1 VSSPTPTVSPRP
13 SRLARLG
20 DLAYRRRGRMVLG
33 WIALLAAV
41 LALTPA
47 IAGEFDAALDTAG
60 SDSAA
65 AAALLEDRFAY
76 SSSETI
82 DVVWEADSGAGT
94 GAARATVDRFL
105 NDASG
110 LEGIG
115 AAEPPRISEDG
126 SVGLARLQLTER
138 AWDVPTST
146 GEELIERAQE
156 ASGDG
161 LRIELGGRA
170 IREAQ
175 EGANPEGA
183 GFLAAAIILL
193 VAFGSIVAA
202 GLPLAIALVGLGIS
216 SALIGV
222 VAALI
227 DTPDFAPAVAAL
239 IGIGVGIDYAL
250 LVLTRFRAALDS
262 GADTRASIVEAVS
275 TAGRS
280 VLIAGG
286 TVVISVLGLFLMGTS
301 FLGGVA
307 VSASVAVL
315 VVMAVAV
322 TLLPALL
329 GFLGPKVNR
338 LRLPGLGR
346 ALHPGR
352 QTTAARWSAMI
363 QRRPWTAAIA
373 GAAIVVAL
381 TAPILGL
388 RLGFPDAGNDRAGTT
403 TRAAYELA
411 SEGFGPGAN
420 GPVLV
425 AAELPS
431 PDAAAELG
439 RLSNRLAD
447 DPNVA
452 WTTEPRLNEA
462 GDAAVITVIPRTS
475 PQDTAT
481 GDLVERMREEIVPSA
496 LAGTGIEANVGG
508 QTAAFIDQSDATAPR
523 LPLFIAGV
531 VGLSF
536 LLLLAA
542 FRAPVIALKAGVMNL
557 LSVGAAYGV
566 VAAVA
571 EGGFVG
577 ELIGISAD
585 TPVPVFIPVMMFAV
599 LFGLSMDYEV
609 FLLSR
614 IREEYASTG
623 ETSGA
628 VVDGLAKTA
637 RVITA
642 AAAIMVVV
650 FTAFVLSPESFLKLM
665 GIGMASAILVD
676 ATVVRM
682 VLVPAVMQLM
692 GRANW
697 WLPRWLDTVL
707 PRFDL
712 EAKRAA
718 AAKGRA

>member
-1 VSSPTPTVSPRP
+1 MSTTPESPATGGGT
-13 SRLARLG
+13 LARLG
-20 DLAYRRRGRMVLG
+20 DLAYRRRGRMILG

-47 IAGEFDAALDTAG
+47 IAGEFDADFETAG
-60 SDSAA
+60 SESAA
-65 AAALLEDRFAY
+65 AAGLLEDRFPE

-82 DVVWEADSGAGT
+82 DVVWEAQAGAGD
-94 GAARATVDRFL
+94 GEARSVVDRFL
-105 NDASG
+105 TDASE

-115 AAEPPRISEDG
+115 EAEPARISQDG
-126 SVGLARLQLTER
+126 TVGLTRLQLTER

-146 GEELIERAQE
+146 GEELIDRAEE

-161 LRIELGGRA
+161 LRIELGGNP
-170 IREAQ
+170 IQDAQ
-175 EGANPEGA
+175 EGGSPEGA
-183 GFLAAAIILL
+183 GFLAAAVILL

-227 DTPDFAPAVAAL
+227 DTPEFAPAVAGL

-250 LVLTRFRAALDS
+250 LVLSRFRTALDG

-280 VLIAGG
+280 VLIAGS

-315 VVMAVAV
+315 VVMAAAV

-329 GFLGPKVNR
+329 GFLGPRVNR

-373 GAAIVVAL
+373 GAAILLAL

-388 RLGFPDAGNDRAGTT
+388 RLGFPDAGNDREGTT
-403 TRAAYELA
+403 TRAAYELVSDA
-411 SEGFGPGAN
+411 FGPGAN

-431 PDAAAELG
+431 RVDAAELD
-439 RLSNRLAD
+439 RLSARLGD

-452 WTTEPRLNEA
+452 FATEPRLNRA
-462 GDAAVITVIPRTS
+462 GDAAVISVIPRTS
-475 PQDTAT
+475 PQDPAT
-481 GDLVERMREEIVPSA
+481 QDLVERMRDRVVPSA
-496 LAGTGIEANVGG
+496 LAGTAIEANVGG
-508 QTAAFIDQSDATAPR
+508 QTAAFVDQSDATAPR

-542 FRAPVIALKAGVMNL
+542 FRAPLIALKAGVMNL

-577 ELIGISAD
+577 ELIGISAN

-614 IREEYASTG
+614 IREEYLARG

-628 VVDGLAKTA
+628 VADGLAKTA

-697 WLPRWLDTVL
+697 WLPRWLDRIL
-707 PRFDL
+707 PRFDV
-712 EAKRAA
+712 ETQRAA
-718 AAKGRA
+718 PAKARA

>member
-1 VSSPTPTVSPRP
+1 MSSTPQSSKARGGP
-13 SRLARLG
+13 LARVG

-47 IAGEFDAALDTAG
+47 IAGEFDAALEAAG
-60 SDSAA
+60 SESAA
-65 AAALLEDRFAY
+65 AAALLEKRFPE
-76 SSSETI
+76 SSSETV
-82 DVVWEADSGAGT
+82 DVAWEADSGAGA
-94 GAARATVDRFL
+94 GVARAAVDRFL
-105 NDASG
+105 AEASE

-115 AAEPPRISEDG
+115 EAQPPRISQDG
-126 SVGLARLQLTER
+126 TVGLTRLQLTER

-146 GEELIERAQE
+146 GEELIDRAQE
-156 ASGDG
+156 ASGDD
-161 LRIELGGRA
+161 LRIELGGRP

-175 EGANPEGA
+175 EGGSPEAA

-193 VAFGSIVAA
+193 VAFASIVAA

-227 DTPDFAPAVAAL
+227 DTPDFAPAVAGL

-250 LVLTRFRAALDS
+250 LVLTRFRTALDG
-262 GADTRASIVEAVS
+262 GADTRAATVEAVS

-280 VLIAGG
+280 VLIAGS

-315 VVMAVAV
+315 VVMAAAV

-373 GAAIVVAL
+373 GAAILLAL

-388 RLGFPDAGNDRAGTT
+388 RLGFPDAGNDREGTT
-403 TRAAYELA
+403 TRAAYELVT
-411 SEGFGPGAN
+411 EGFGPGAN

-431 PDAAAELG
+431 PDAAGELD
-439 RLSNRLAD
+439 RLSARLRD

-452 WTTEPRLNEA
+452 WTTEPRLNRA
-462 GDAAVITVIPRTS
+462 GDAAVTTVIPRTS

-481 GDLVERMREEIVPSA
+481 DDLVERMREEIVPSA
-496 LAGTGIEANVGG
+496 LAGTGIDANVGG
-508 QTAAFIDQSDATAPR
+508 QTAAFLDQRDATAPR

-542 FRAPVIALKAGVMNL
+542 FRAPLIALKAGVMNL

-614 IREEYASTG
+614 IREEYLARG

-697 WLPRWLDTVL
+697 WLPRWLDRIL
-707 PRFDL
+707 PRLDL
-712 EAKRAA
+712 DTERPAPAEARA
-718 AAKGRA
+718 

>member
-1 VSSPTPTVSPRP
+1 VSSPTPTGPTRP

-20 DLAYRRRGRMVLG
+20 DLTYRRRGRMVLG
-33 WIALLAAV
+33 WIVLLAAV
-41 LALTPA
+41 LVLTPA
-47 IAGEFDAALDTAG
+47 IAGDFDAALETTG
-60 SDSAA
+60 SESAA
-65 AAALLEDRFAY
+65 AAALLEDRFAHG
-76 SSSETI
+76 SSETI
-82 DVVWEADSGAGT
+82 DVVWEAESGAGT

-105 NDASG
+105 NDASE

-115 AAEPPRISEDG
+115 ETEPPRISEDG
-126 SVGLARLQLTER
+126 TVGFARLQLTGR

-146 GEELIERAQE
+146 GEELIDRAQE
-156 ASGDG
+156 VSGAG

-175 EGANPEGA
+175 EGGEPEAA

-202 GLPLAIALVGLGIS
+202 GLPLAIALVSLGIS

-227 DTPDFAPAVAAL
+227 DTPDFAPAVTAL

-250 LVLTRFRAALDS
+250 LVLTRFRTALDG

-315 VVMAVAV
+315 VVMAAAV

-373 GAAIVVAL
+373 GTAILLAL
-381 TAPILGL
+381 AAPILGL

-403 TRAAYELA
+403 TRAAYDLV

-420 GPVLV
+420 GRVLV

-431 PDAAAELG
+431 AHGAAELE
-439 RLSNRLAD
+439 RLSNRLEG
-447 DPNVA
+447 DPYVA
-452 WTTEPRLNEA
+452 FATEPRLNRS
-462 GDAAVITVIPRTS
+462 GDAAVITVVPRAS

-481 GDLVERMREEIVPSA
+481 DDLVERMRELIVPST
-496 LAGTGIEANVGG
+496 LAGSGIEAHVGG
-508 QTAAFIDQSDATAPR
+508 QTAAFIDQKGATAPR

-542 FRAPVIALKAGVMNL
+542 FRAPVVALKAGVMNL

-571 EGGFVG
+571 QGGLVG

-614 IREEYASTG
+614 IREEYLASG
-623 ETSGA
+623 ETSRA
-628 VVDGLAKTA
+628 VVEGLAKTA

-650 FTAFVLSPESFLKLM
+650 FTAFIFSPESFLKLM
-665 GIGMASAILVD
+665 GIGMAAAILVD

-682 VLVPAVMQLM
+682 VLVPAVMQLI

-697 WLPRWLDTVL
+697 WLPRWLDPLL
-707 PRFDL
+707 PRLDL
-712 EAKRAA
+712 ESERAA
-718 AAKGRA
+718 PAEARA

>member
-1 VSSPTPTVSPRP
+1 MTATADSHK
-13 SRLARLG
+13 SRGGTLARLG

-33 WIALLAAV
+33 WIAAVVAV

-47 IAGEFDAALDTAG
+47 IAGEFDADFETAG
-60 SDSAA
+60 SESAA
-65 AAALLEDRFAY
+65 AAALLEDRFPE

-82 DVVWEADSGAGT
+82 DVVWEAESGAGS
-94 GAARATVDRFL
+94 GAARSTVDRFL
-105 NDASG
+105 DDASE

-115 AAEPPRISEDG
+115 EAEPTRISEDG
-126 SVGLARLQLTER
+126 TVGLARLQLTER

-146 GEELIERAQE
+146 GEELIDRAE
-156 ASGDG
+156 ELSGDG
-161 LRIELGGRA
+161 FRIELGGSP
-170 IREAQ
+170 IQEAQ
-175 EGANPEGA
+175 EGGSPEGA
-183 GFLAAAIILL
+183 GFLAAAVILL

-227 DTPDFAPAVAAL
+227 DTPEFAPAVAGL

-250 LVLTRFRAALDS
+250 LVLTRFRTALDS

-280 VLIAGG
+280 VLIAGS

-315 VVMAVAV
+315 VVMAAAV

-346 ALHPGR
+346 ALHPSR

-373 GAAIVVAL
+373 GAAILLAL

-388 RLGFPDAGNDRAGTT
+388 RLGFPDAGNDREGTT
-403 TRAAYELA
+403 TRAAYELV
-411 SEGFGPGAN
+411 SEAFGPGAN
-420 GPVLV
+420 GPVMV
-425 AAELPS
+425 ATELPS
-431 PDAAAELG
+431 PNAAAELS
-439 RLSNRLAD
+439 RLSTSLAD

-452 WTTEPRLNEA
+452 FATEPRLNET

-475 PQDTAT
+475 PQDVAT
-481 GDLVERMREEIVPSA
+481 QDLVERMRDDVVPSA

-542 FRAPVIALKAGVMNL
+542 FRAPLIALKAGVMNL

-614 IREEYASTG
+614 IREEYLTRG

-697 WLPRWLDTVL
+697 WLPRWLDRIL
-707 PRFDL
+707 PRFDV
-712 EAKRAA
+712 EAEPAAPAKARA
-718 AAKGRA
+718 

>member
-1 VSSPTPTVSPRP
+1 MSSTPESPTTRGGP
-13 SRLARLG
+13 LARLG

-33 WIALLAAV
+33 WIALCAAV

-47 IAGEFDAALDTAG
+47 IAGEFDAALEAAG
-60 SDSAA
+60 SESAG
-65 AAALLEDRFAY
+65 AAALLEERFPD
-76 SSSETI
+76 SSSETV
-82 DVVWEADSGAGT
+82 DVAWEAESGAGA

-105 NDASG
+105 NDASE

-115 AAEPPRISEDG
+115 EAEPPRISEDG
-126 SVGLARLQLTER
+126 TVGLTRLQLTER
-138 AWDVPTST
+138 AWDVPSST
-146 GEELIERAQE
+146 GEELIDRAQE

-161 LRIELGGRA
+161 LRIELGGRP

-175 EGANPEGA
+175 EGASPEGA
-183 GFLAAAIILL
+183 GVLAAAIILL

-202 GLPLAIALVGLGIS
+202 GMPLAIALVGLGIS

-227 DTPDFAPAVAAL
+227 DTPDFAPAVAGL
-239 IGIGVGIDYAL
+239 LGIGVGIDYAL
-250 LVLTRFRAALDS
+250 LVLTRFRTALDG
-262 GADTRASIVEAVS
+262 GADTRAATVEAVS

-280 VLIAGG
+280 VLIAGS
-286 TVVISVLGLFLMGTS
+286 TVVISVLGLFLMGTP

-315 VVMAVAV
+315 VVMAAAV

-373 GAAIVVAL
+373 GAAILLAL

-388 RLGFPDAGNDRAGTT
+388 RLGFPDAANDRAGTT
-403 TRAAYELA
+403 TRAAYELV

-431 PDAAAELG
+431 PDAAGELD
-439 RLSNRLAD
+439 RLSARLRD

-452 WTTEPRLNEA
+452 WSTEPRLNRA
-462 GDAAVITVIPRTS
+462 GDTAVTTVIPQTS

-481 GDLVERMREEIVPSA
+481 DDLVERIREEIVPSA
-496 LAGTGIEANVGG
+496 LAGTGIDANVGG

-542 FRAPVIALKAGVMNL
+542 FRAPLIALKAGVMNL

-571 EGGFVG
+571 EGGFIG
-577 ELIGISAD
+577 QLIGISAD

-614 IREEYASTG
+614 IREEYLARG
-623 ETSGA
+623 ETSEA

-682 VLVPAVMQLM
+682 VLVPALMQLM

-697 WLPRWLDTVL
+697 WLPRWLDRIL
-707 PRFDL
+707 PRLDL
-712 EAKRAA
+712 DPERATPAKARA
-718 AAKGRA
+718 